1 MTPMRIFLQRAGGI
15 AVLVLTADELVK
27 TVARPR
33 LPLCSATRGGHCD
46 RLDLVGPLSLVHTAN
61 AGSALGFRQGWW
73 LWVVLALAGV
83 PLIAWYAR
91 WLRDGGW
98 IASIAVGLQLGGAL
112 GNVLDRVVLGGA
124 SDVLY
129 LGGGLT
135 WNVADVAIGMGTLL
149 ATWALARQRAAPPPE
164 TVASAG

>member
-1 MTPMRIFLQRAGGI
+1 MWVFLHRTGGI
-15 AVLVLTADELVK
+15 AVLVVLIDEFVK
-27 TVARPR
+27 TVARLR
-33 LPLCSATRGGHCD
+33 LAPCSDTPWSHCD
-46 RLDLVGPLSLVHTAN
+46 SLDLVGPLLLVRTAN

-73 LWVVLALAGV
+73 LWAVLALAGV

-91 WLRDGGW
+91 WLRDGGR

-149 ATWALARQRAAPPPE
+149 ATWALARHRAAPPPE
-164 TVASAG
+164 TVATAG